1 MIDLGI
7 EGQEADAVGPVRKA
21 DEEDAPWLERLL
33 TLVNQVLDPDAENH
47 KRRNALEHLS
57 IALQPQYIRAEARHL
72 FVHRAMQRGVIE
84 AAVHL
89 IELGSVG
96 LASAACSFLGD
107 FAFDSDDAARAVLKA
122 FDRIAER
129 FKAIFEELNHG
140 LAWEHMP
147 LLEAA
152 ILLCVNIAATCPSGH
167 DRLIPLVQPVC
178 LQIINNPRASHT
190 LRGNTILLL
199 ANLSMTVR
207 QELRALR
214 VADVLLEL
222 VLESRVSG
230 IQKSVAESVIIF
242 LHGDQKCE
250 EIDKL
255 MDVNVVGEYCV
266 PIMELTLRGEEFRGM
281 YPHLMYSAQLLQVLA
296 QSREYAEVLVAHE
309 RVVPLLLQANQCQ
322 DGPVRVESDLEGRR
336 LALEALWS
344 LNRFGLWPGSA
355 PDEKSQAFLDDDLP
369 RLLSSEH
376 AGIRA
381 AASGLCARLDVRATL
396 ELLML
401 GRQLEIDLQLPM
413 GFCRQKVLS
422 FILPFLES
430 K

>member
-1 MIDLGI
+1 MT
-7 EGQEADAVGPVRKA
+7 EASCPQREVQ
-21 DEEDAPWLERLL
+21 DAPWLERLL
-33 TLVNQVLDPDAENH
+33 SLVNQVLDPKAENH
-47 KRRNALEHLS
+47 SRRNALEHLS

-72 FVHRAMQRGVIE
+72 FVQRAMEKGVIE

-89 IELGSVG
+89 IEWGSVG

-122 FDRIAER
+122 FDRIADR
-129 FKAIFEELNHG
+129 FKTIFETLHHG
-140 LAWEHMP
+140 LTWEHMP

-152 ILLCVNIAATCPSGH
+152 ILLCVNIAATCPCGH
-167 DRLIPLVQPVC
+167 DLLIPLVQPVC

-242 LHGDQKCE
+242 LHGDRKCE

-322 DGPVRVESDLEGRR
+322 HGPVRVESDLEGRR

-344 LNRFGLWPGSA
+344 LNRFGLWPAGK
-355 PDEKSQAFLDDDLP
+355 PDERSQAFVGNDLP
-369 RLLSSEH
+369 KLLSHEH
-376 AGIRA
+376 TGIRA
-381 AASGLCARLDVRATL
+381 AAAGLWARLNKQRVL
-396 ELLML
+396 ELLLL
-401 GRQLEIDLQLPM
+401 GRHLEFAARLPA
-413 GFCRQKVLS
+413 GFCQQKVFS
-422 FILPFLES
+422 FILPFLECP
-430 K
+430 